1 MKNKFL
7 KFLILIL
14 FSLCFITGCTKNFN
28 YYEDKLYSEEAL
40 KGAKPSESP
49 TTNTMLTRE
58 KALQKALDIFD
69 KGLNIK
75 IDRTQ
80 FSESIKISRDYNT
93 GNLQWHISWQKLTDK
108 VFYYVVLDSSTN
120 EILEVSS
127 TDISLYQ
134 DSIKTVLSQEEINSI
149 IMPFLKEIDIDLKD
163 YTIKPMAETED
174 LLNGDLAIY
183 LLSTKEE
190 KRNYSITINSTKK
203 VITRFSTLKESNK
216 IMQERDAY
224 EKNTSS

>member
-1 MKNKFL
+1 
-7 KFLILIL
+7 
-14 FSLCFITGCTKNFN
+14 
-28 YYEDKLYSEEAL
+28 
-40 KGAKPSESP
+40 
-49 TTNTMLTRE
+49 MLTRE

-108 VFYYVVLDSSTN
+108 VFYYVVLDASTN

-163 YTIKPMAETED
+163 YTIKPMAEINLSSKYKRGKKE
-174 LLNGDLAIY
+174 LLY
-183 LLSTKEE
+183 
-190 KRNYSITINSTKK
+190 NY
-203 VITRFSTLKESNK
+203 
-216 IMQERDAY
+216 
-224 EKNTSS
+224 